1 MHNKLKQMR
10 LSRNLTL
17 DDIEKKTGIKR
28 ASYNNYENSK
38 SEPKSKTWQTLAEF
52 YGVSVEY
59 LMGLSNDP
67 TPSADRNPNLNKVPP
82 ATGLDLGPNEPSY
95 IVTPRLTYQQLINS
109 ISMAM
114 LNNPGLTDE
123 LKKWELKEKLASCSE
138 AQAQIIVQKIQQLLL
153 DEFNL

>member
-67 TPSADRNPNLNKVPP
+67 TPSAERNPNLDKVPP
-82 ATGLDLGPNEPSY
+82 AIIY
-95 IVTPRLTYQQLINS
+95 VPRVTYQQLINS
-109 ISMAM
+109 ISMDM

-153 DEFNL
+153 DEFNLNGDCNE